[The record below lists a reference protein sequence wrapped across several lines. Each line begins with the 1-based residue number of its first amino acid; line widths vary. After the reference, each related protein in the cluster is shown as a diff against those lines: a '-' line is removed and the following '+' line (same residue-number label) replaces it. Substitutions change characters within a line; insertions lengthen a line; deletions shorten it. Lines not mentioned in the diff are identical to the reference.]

1 MVCNTYA
8 ARISM
13 ICIGHFQRNLGMSFF
28 VRFLDSI
35 NRIYKRLNIKVG
47 ICFLGQ
53 SYCTGVP
60 HNLLDN
66 GLIDTGFCQHG
77 NTCVPVTMQC
87 TVNLKLIHQWME
99 VAVIIISQGKEID
112 IMPQNYNPEF
122 KKKFVRLRLEE
133 FRTDH
138 ANQKWCTDFTHLF
151 LKNGEARYNCSI
163 LDLYDRRVM
172 ASVTDHQRPRF
183 PIYIESVCGILAN
196 LSM

>member
-1 MVCNTYA
+1 
-8 ARISM
+8 
-13 ICIGHFQRNLGMSFF
+13 
-28 VRFLDSI
+28 
-35 NRIYKRLNIKVG
+35 
-47 ICFLGQ
+47 
-53 SYCTGVP
+53 
-60 HNLLDN
+60 
-66 GLIDTGFCQHG
+66 
-77 NTCVPVTMQC
+77 
-87 TVNLKLIHQWME
+87 ME

-196 LSM
+196 LSMWLRVWAKQELTTTMLPSRGILTLWKTTALICTRGICWRVSDRRLKRLEVGLADRIENVVAICNGYYALCGYIYNPKASRGSISKK